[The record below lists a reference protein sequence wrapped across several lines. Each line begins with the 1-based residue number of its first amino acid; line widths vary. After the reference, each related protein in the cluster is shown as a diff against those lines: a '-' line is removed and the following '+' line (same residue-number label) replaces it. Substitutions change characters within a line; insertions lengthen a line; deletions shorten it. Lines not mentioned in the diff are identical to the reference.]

1 MANSPDVKQYI
12 DLTVFD
18 SDPIAALNEILKAG
32 KGLLPTWNPQAG
44 QIETVLA
51 EAFAQRTSQVIA
63 AVNRLPSAT
72 AEVLFQLFGLTR
84 NDGTKATATV
94 TITFND
100 AVSHTLPSGTQ
111 FLYRN
116 ASSGTAYIY
125 ELTAD
130 FTATSSGSATVTA
143 EAVGSAFNQ
152 TANGESLNLLSTAA
166 YFQSA
171 VFTTNASGG
180 DNAETDTNY
189 FTRAASLLAS
199 YTSGST
205 TSSQIKYYITGN
217 KSSYANR
224 VEVYNRRKYRDRD
237 TTASSYGTHDGA
249 ILVAVGGTVNTA
261 ASASTELVVS
271 SSNLSDLHTSLAAR
285 TPAGLTIDVMSA
297 ELASV
302 DVTATVVKKEG
313 ATASTVKTAIET
325 ALKSYLDANV
335 WDWSQQYI
343 RRNEIISLIDAVT
356 NVDYVSSLTMSGNT
370 LIGTNNIGHMTTS
383 GGSKATT
390 TLTIAGGTPG
400 TYTAGNAAFYYVDS
414 TTDPDNPTVYTF
426 VNTSDVTVSGG
437 GASSGDAYQAISN
450 GVSFNDD
457 NNSGV
462 IPAGTSGFVGSA
474 GDTGGTATATA
485 ISGGTDD
492 TSQFTALSGA
502 LVSNDLLVKNLG
514 TLVTFGTLNITVS

>member
-217 KSSYANR
+217 KSTYANR

-237 TTASSYGTHDGA
+237 TTASSYGTHDGS

-271 SSNLSDLHTSLAAR
+271 STNLSDLHTSLAAR

-325 ALKSYLDANV
+325 ALKGYLDANV

-390 TLTIAGGTPG
+390 TLNIAGATDG
-400 TYTAGNAAFYYVDS
+400 TYAAGEAAFYYVDS

-426 VNTSDVTVSGG
+426 VNTASVTVS
-437 GASSGDAYQAISN
+437 SNTSTGDAYQAISN

-457 NNSGV
+457 SNSGV

-474 GDTGGTATATA
+474 GDTGGTATAATA

>member
-1 MANSPDVKQYI
+1 M
-12 DLTVFD
+12 
-18 SDPIAALNEILKAG
+18 
-32 KGLLPTWNPQAG
+32 
-44 QIETVLA
+44 
-51 EAFAQRTSQVIA
+51 
-63 AVNRLPSAT
+63 
-72 AEVLFQLFGLTR
+72 
-84 NDGTKATATV
+84 
-94 TITFND
+94 
-100 AVSHTLPSGTQ
+100 
-111 FLYRN
+111 
-116 ASSGTAYIY
+116 
-125 ELTAD
+125 
-130 FTATSSGSATVTA
+130 
-143 EAVGSAFNQ
+143 
-152 TANGESLNLLSTAA
+152 
-166 YFQSA
+166 
-171 VFTTNASGG
+171 
-180 DNAETDTNY
+180 
-189 FTRAASLLAS
+189 
-199 YTSGST
+199 
-205 TSSQIKYYITGN
+205 
-217 KSSYANR
+217 
-224 VEVYNRRKYRDRD
+224 
-237 TTASSYGTHDGA
+237 
-249 ILVAVGGTVNTA
+249 
-261 ASASTELVVS
+261 VS
-271 SSNLSDLHTSLAAR
+271 STNLSDLHTSLAAR

-325 ALKSYLDANV
+325 ALKGYLDANV

-390 TLTIAGGTPG
+390 TLNIAGATDG
-400 TYTAGNAAFYYVDS
+400 TYAAGEAAFYYVDS

-426 VNTSDVTVSGG
+426 VNTASVTVS
-437 GASSGDAYQAISN
+437 SNTSTGDAYQAISN

-457 NNSGV
+457 SNSGV

-474 GDTGGTATATA
+474 GDTGGTATAATA